1 MCAQATIHEE
11 TLRVPTYQVAE
22 DPNPPLFAAW
32 DPWVYPYPKQE
43 DILRPPNAEQDY
55 RAVVMENDYLRVTV
69 LPEVGGRLY
78 SAYDKMA
85 EREIFYR
92 PAVIKPALIGLRGAW
107 ICGGIEFNFIKGHH
121 VLTFSPVDHIT
132 RQNPDGSV
140 SVTVGHLER
149 ASRARWNVTL
159 TLRPDRAYVQ
169 VDLRLYNRG
178 RYRLD
183 FYQWSNSA
191 VRAAEDVVLPYPTQY
206 VISSGRKLYRYP
218 IQGRAD
224 ISHWR
229 TTPIAHDFFAIG
241 SEGDF
246 MGAYYENDDVGMVH
260 YANHYEAPG
269 KKYFTWGTDD
279 AGRIWDQL
287 LTDSDTPY
295 LEPQAG
301 CVVDQSTFLFLQPH
315 QVVQWREYWWGVRG
329 IKGFV
334 QVNQDA
340 ALNLAPVGE
349 SKTLLAANSTA
360 TFDGA
365 RLSLLV
371 NGAPRYETALDLSP
385 EQPFCREIDLPPAAW
400 RSAEVA
406 LVLSD
411 ATGREIIRYT
421 QPAPN
426 LFEKVTLPAPF
437 EPQVDARSSAE
448 ELAVAANEAEKLR
461 DYARAEELYR
471 QALALD
477 PGYTR
482 ALGALGALHSRQGLY
497 RQAYDELMAAVRRDP
512 DCALAH
518 YHLGIVCREMGDL
531 KAARDHLWAT
541 RLDPAFNAQAFY
553 YLGEMALADGD
564 AQAAAQFLRHS
575 LQGNHLH
582 SKGHDMLALALR
594 RMGRSHEASAVLD
607 GVLAEVDSADL
618 LALAELWQLEPSSER
633 WQALQRRMGGDVQVL
648 LELAQDYAAVG
659 AWQDVV
665 ALLRAWPGVAEGQPA
680 AAMLYYTLGYAYDK
694 LGDCYA
700 AKRTY
705 RLAAQMDPAYVFP
718 HRLEEVRIL
727 ERALEVCPDDGRA
740 WGYLGTLLYAL
751 RRYDEGMHAWRQS
764 LALRP
769 HAVVHRNLGKALWKR
784 EGKLAEARAEYE
796 RAIALAPG
804 DHRLFVDL
812 YDLLSEMGTVPAERL
827 AWLDRA
833 PHHGRIDARLATVLV
848 EMKAWDGAIEVLER
862 MQFDPYEGERGT
874 RPAYYEAYLGRAEQ
888 RHRGGDLAGALSDL
902 EKAMQYPRNVG
913 VGKSYFAQDVR
924 ASYWAGVVAAEMGD
938 ADKARR
944 YWEEGAAIRPWPQQD
959 PDSPR
964 EGYQPEARYYK
975 SLCLQKLGWSAAAS
989 ELF

>member
-1 MCAQATIHEE
+1 MLAQSQIREE
-11 TLRVPTYQVAE
+11 TLRIPTYHVAE
-22 DPNPPLFAAW
+22 DPNPPLFGAG
-32 DPWVYPYPKQE
+32 DRWVYPYPKQE
-43 DILRPPNAEQDY
+43 DILRPPDVEQDY

-69 LPEVGGRLY
+69 LPEIGGRLY

-85 EREIFYR
+85 GREIFYR
-92 PAVIKPALIGLRGAW
+92 PAVVKPALIGLRGAW

-121 VLTFSPVDHIT
+121 VLTFSPVDHLT

-169 VDLRLYNRG
+169 VDLRLYNRS

-191 VRAAEDVVLPYPTQY
+191 VRAQEDIVLPYPTQY

-218 IQGRAD
+218 VQGRAD

-260 YANHYEAPG
+260 YASHYEAPG

-295 LEPQAG
+295 LEPQSG

-334 QVNQDA
+334 QVNEHA
-340 ALNLAPVGE
+340 ALNLAPAGE
-349 SKTLLAANSTA
+349 GKTLLAANATA
-360 TFDGA
+360 PFSGA
-365 RLSLLV
+365 RLRLRV
-371 NGAPRYETALDLSP
+371 NGEERYDAGLDLSP
-385 EQPFCREIDLPPAAW
+385 ERPFCREIDLPPAAW
-400 RSAEVA
+400 RSAEA
-406 LVLSD
+406 VLSLED
-411 ATGREIIRYT
+411 AAGCEIIRYT

-437 EPQVDARSSAE
+437 QPEVDARSTAE

-461 DYARAEELYR
+461 DHERAETLYR

-477 PGYTR
+477 PGYARALT
-482 ALGALGALHSRQGLY
+482 ALGALYSRQGLY
-497 RQAYDELMAAVRRDP
+497 RRAYDELTAAVRRDP
-512 DCALAH
+512 DYALAH
-518 YHLGIVCREMGDL
+518 YHLGIVCRELGDL
-531 KAARDHLWAT
+531 KATRDHFWAT
-541 RLDPAFNAQAFY
+541 RLDPAVSAQAFY
-553 YLGEMALADGD
+553 YLGEMALADSNPQG
-564 AQAAAQFLRHS
+564 AAGFFRRS
-575 LQGNHLH
+575 LEGNALH
-582 SKGHDMLALALR
+582 SKAHDMLALALR
-594 RMGRSHEASAVLD
+594 SLGRAEAARATLQR
-607 GVLAEVDSADL
+607 VLADVDPADL
-618 LALAELWQLEPSSER
+618 LALAELWF
-633 WQALQRRMGGDVQVL
+633 LQPGDETLSPLLGRLAGDAQVL

-665 ALLRAWPGVAEGQPA
+665 ALLRAWPGVPEGRPA
-680 AAMLYYTLGYAYDK
+680 HAMLYYTLGYAYDK
-694 LGDCYA
+694 LGDA
-700 AKRTY
+700 AAAAHTY
-705 RLAAQMDPAYVFP
+705 DLAAQMDPTYVFP
-718 HRLEEVRIL
+718 HRLEELRIL
-727 ERALEVCPDDGRA
+727 ERALEVHPNDARA
-740 WGYLGTLLYAL
+740 HGYLGMLLYAL
-751 RRYDEGMHAWRQS
+751 RRYDEGMQAWRDS
-764 LALRP
+764 LALEP
-769 HAVVHRNLGKALWKR
+769 SAVNHRNLGKALWKR
-784 EGKLAEARAEYE
+784 EGKLEEARAQYE
-796 RAIALAPG
+796 RAITLAPD
-804 DHRLFVDL
+804 DHRLVVDL
-812 YDLLSEMGTVPAERL
+812 FDIMTEQGAVPAERL
-827 AWLDRA
+827 SLLDRA
-833 PHHGRIDARLATVLV
+833 PRHGRIEARLAAVFV
-848 EMKAWDGAIEVLER
+848 EMQAWDGAIDVLQR

-888 RHRGGDLAGALSDL
+888 RHRSGDLAGALSDL
-902 EKAMQYPRNVG
+902 EQAMQYPRNVG
-913 VGKSYFAQDVR
+913 VGKSHFAQDVR
-924 ASYWAGVVAAEMGD
+924 AYYWAGVVAEQLGD
-938 ADKARR
+938 ADKARH
-944 YWEEGAAIRPWPQQD
+944 YWEEGAAILPSPQQD
-959 PDSPR
+959 PASPR

-975 SLCLQKLGWSAAAS
+975 SLCLQKLGRSAEAA